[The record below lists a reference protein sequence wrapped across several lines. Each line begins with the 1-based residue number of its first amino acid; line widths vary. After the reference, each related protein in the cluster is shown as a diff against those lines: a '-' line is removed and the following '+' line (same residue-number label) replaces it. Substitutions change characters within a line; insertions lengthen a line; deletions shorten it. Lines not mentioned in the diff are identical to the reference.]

1 MSDTLNTKFLLA
13 IHDEEKWR
21 KQLMNKCSVEE
32 DKIDLRNL
40 KESIKLSK
48 WREKFLRYAHNR
60 DLDNTKKYHIKIK
73 NICLERLEKMREN
86 SNEYRL
92 YVINTDGRNDSVS
105 TNDNAVRIYAE
116 DMKEFYELRENLIK
130 YISQ

>member
-1 MSDTLNTKFLLA
+1 MFDNLNSKFLAA
-13 IHDEEKWR
+13 IYDEEKWR
-21 KQLMNKCSVEE
+21 KQLMDKCGVEE
-32 DKIDLRNL
+32 DTIDLSNL

-48 WREKFLRYAHNR
+48 WREKFFRYAHNR

-73 NICLERLEKMREN
+73 DICLERLEKMREN

-92 YVINTDGRNDSVS
+92 CLLNTDGRDDSVS
-105 TNDNAVRIYAE
+105 TNDNAVRIYAD